1 MPDSIMYQPEETF
14 VVLET
19 NQPEYFLSAPEL
31 FEKLKAV
38 LAEFEGILPP
48 DLQRFPTLDA
58 QAKHLMDTGCDF
70 NIDSDRYL
78 QWYAVR
84 LEK

>member
-1 MPDSIMYQPEETF
+1 MPDSLMYQSEETF
-14 VVLET
+14 MVLET

-38 LAEFEGILPP
+38 LAQLQDNLPT
-48 DLQRFPTLDA
+48 DLQRFPTLEA
-58 QAKHLMDTGCDF
+58 QTKHLMDTGCDF
-70 NIDSDRYL
+70 NIDSDHYL
-78 QWYAVR
+78 QWYVVR

>member
-1 MPDSIMYQPEETF
+1 MPDSLMYQSEETF

-38 LAEFEGILPP
+38 VAQIQDNLPP
-48 DLQRFPTLDA
+48 DLQRFPTLEA
-58 QAKHLMDTGCDF
+58 QTRHLMDTSCDF
-70 NIDSDRYL
+70 NIDSDHYL
-78 QWYAVR
+78 QWYVVR

>member
-1 MPDSIMYQPEETF
+1 MPDSLMYQSEDTF

-19 NQPEYFLSAPEL
+19 NQPEYFLSAAEL

-38 LAEFEGILPP
+38 LAQVQDNLPP
-48 DLQRFPTLDA
+48 DLQRLPTLDA
-58 QAKHLMDTGCDF
+58 QTKHLMDTGCDF
-70 NIDSDRYL
+70 NIDSDHYL
-78 QWYAVR
+78 QWYVVR

>member
-1 MPDSIMYQPEETF
+1 MPDSLMYQSEDTF

-19 NQPEYFLSAPEL
+19 NQPEYFLSAAEL

-38 LAEFEGILPP
+38 LAQVQDNLPQ
-48 DLQRFPTLDA
+48 DLQRLPTLDA
-58 QAKHLMDTGCDF
+58 QTKHLMDTGCDF
-70 NIDSDRYL
+70 NIDSDHYL
-78 QWYAVR
+78 QWYVVR

>member
-1 MPDSIMYQPEETF
+1 MPDSLMYQSEDTF

-38 LAEFEGILPP
+38 LAAFQDELPP
-48 DLQRFPTLDA
+48 DLQGFPTLEG
-58 QAKHLMDTGCDF
+58 QTKHLMDTGCDF
-70 NIDSDRYL
+70 NIDSDHYL

>member
-1 MPDSIMYQPEETF
+1 MPDSLMYQSEDTF

-38 LAEFEGILPP
+38 LAAFQDELPP
-48 DLQRFPTLDA
+48 DLQRFPTLEG
-58 QAKHLMDTGCDF
+58 QTKHLMDTGCDF
-70 NIDSDRYL
+70 NIDSDHYL

>member
-1 MPDSIMYQPEETF
+1 MPDSLMYQSEETF

-19 NQPEYFLSAPEL
+19 NQPEYFMSAPEL

-38 LAEFEGILPP
+38 LTQFQDDLPP
-48 DLQRFPTLDA
+48 DLQRFPTLEA
-58 QAKHLMDTGCDF
+58 QTKHLMDTGCDF
-70 NIDSDRYL
+70 KIDSDHYL